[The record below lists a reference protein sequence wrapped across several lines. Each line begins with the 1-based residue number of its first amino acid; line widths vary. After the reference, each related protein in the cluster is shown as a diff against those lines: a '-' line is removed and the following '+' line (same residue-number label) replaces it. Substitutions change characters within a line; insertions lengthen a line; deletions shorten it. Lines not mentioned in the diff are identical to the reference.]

1 LLVVYSC
8 NICRQFQFNLRQ
20 TLINRQFLHP
30 GYHTAVYIKTTEQTD
45 KDTKNTYLKIKLKP
59 PPPPY
64 ILRTSLQA
72 SLKAP
77 FAQTAAERGLYRV
90 GACFFEPFTREGN
103 DKDDAGRSICKLR
116 MEEALLLSDRWLFR
130 LSDLDANVETD
141 AVGV

>member
-77 FAQTAAERGLYRV
+77 FAQTAAEEDYTESGPASLNPSP
-90 GACFFEPFTREGN
+90 EKETTRTMQA
-103 DKDDAGRSICKLR
+103 DQY
-116 MEEALLLSDRWLFR
+116 
-130 LSDLDANVETD
+130 AN
-141 AVGV
+141 